1 MEVAQPQGYTQPIL
15 PLHLMTPEKNKKST
29 CTAAKEETQPQ
40 YFQKERFFC
49 VCVWLLTGN
58 VWKVLA
64 HSIVKMT
71 FTPDYQG

>member
-40 YFQKERFFC
+40 YFQKERFFVC
-49 VCVWLLTGN
+49 VCD
-58 VWKVLA
+58 
-64 HSIVKMT
+64 
-71 FTPDYQG
+71 F